1 MININFFSFFCLI
14 FFFAFVN
21 ASDKPACCKA
31 ANARCLSCVAGMSEQ
46 EFCAKHSSTRGCP
59 EENLLRMTP
68 PGGWTKWEGD
78 IISKWNEILSDAVI
92 SVDGVAADD
101 LAALGNPNA
110 VSSQVVAGT
119 NYKFAFTDGTLITVL
134 EQLWMTPSVKITNVE
149 KPKRKLGETCGYV
162 FGIGNVGECAEGLKC
177 ACVGG
182 CADPMIADYPST
194 CVKDVVLRQTQAGG
208 WSKYEGDMAS
218 KWNSILSDAVIS
230 VDGFAVDDLAAL
242 GNPNAASSQVVA
254 GTNYKFAFEDGTQI
268 TVLEQLW
275 MTPSVQIT
283 NVEKPEAR
291 EFEVEFCPNSSE
303 QFCKMLCPKPK
314 CATKSQCAFRKAHC
328 CDYTC
333 QSPDDS
339 TSVPDPSLNTQ
350 PHLAGCTF
358 EDGSSVPSGWSGP
371 GRGDNYCN
379 QCSCNDGAFMCTEM
393 FCMRKVIPA
402 KPSARVANSVTSW
415 TLTGPFDI
423 TIVQK
428 YIEDF
433 EEIFADT
440 LQVDKSFIENVTA
453 TPVGLDTQITV
464 NAFLT
469 SMQAK
474 FTDTPEFKSMLRS
487 NIESTADDLA
497 KGMGYEISAEN
508 FILQG
513 PWNVNAVESYQFELQ
528 RQFAQALGVPQN
540 LVDVEITEDDFMT
553 KIDFTAKDEG
563 GKLTPLS
570 NPILFQQTLENQI
583 KKSNPALAA
592 VLGYTPSQNI
602 VDSIEPAIATIS
614 QDSICPASQPTQG
627 ACSGSLRCEYGQ
639 LCCCGKCHPATI
651 AECRNG
657 EWINHFT
664 DECMV
669 QPCLRPNVDSP
680 DSADKPDQPGVID
693 KADTPDSVDK
703 PDRPGLLLSSKSIN
717 TFDNNLPLVGIVA
730 LGFLLGMAF
739 AKGVHYICHKKQV
752 ANEDV
757 YTDLQQSNV

>member
-1 MININFFSFFCLI
+1 MINTKFFCFFCLF

-21 ASDKPACCKA
+21 ASDKPRACCKA
-31 ANARCLSCVAGMSEQ
+31 ANARCLSCVAGISEQ
-46 EFCAKHSSTRGCP
+46 EFCAKHPSTCGCP
-59 EENLLRMTP
+59 QENLLRMAL
-68 PGGWTKWEGD
+68 PGGWTKWKGD
-78 IISKWNEILSDAVI
+78 IISKWNEILSNAVI

-101 LAALGNPNA
+101 LTALGNPNA

-134 EQLWMTPSVKITNVE
+134 EQIWMTPSLKITNVE
-149 KPKRKLGETCGYV
+149 KPGRKLGETCGYV
-162 FGIGNVGECAEGLKC
+162 FGNGNVGECAEGLKC
-177 ACVGG
+177 ACVGM
-182 CADPMIADYPST
+182 CADPMVADFPST

-218 KWNSILSDAVIS
+218 KWNAILSDAVIL
-230 VDGFAVDDLAAL
+230 VDGFAADDLAAL

-339 TSVPDPSLNTQ
+339 TNVAVPSSK
-350 PHLAGCTF
+350 LAGCTF

-379 QCSCNDGAFMCTEM
+379 QCSCNDGALMCTEM
-393 FCMRKVIPA
+393 FCMGKVIPPTPRA
-402 KPSARVANSVTSW
+402 GVANSVTSW

-423 TIVQK
+423 TAVQK

-440 LQVDKSFIENVTA
+440 LRVDKSSIESVTA
-453 TPVGLDTQITV
+453 TPIGTDTQITV
-464 NAFLT
+464 NAFLNP
-469 SMQAK
+469 MQAK
-474 FTDTPEFKSMLRS
+474 FIDTPEFKSILRS

-497 KGMGYEISAEN
+497 KGMGYEITAGN

-513 PWNVNAVESYQFELQ
+513 PWNVNAVEFYQFELQ

-570 NPILFQQTLENQI
+570 NPILFQQTLEKQI

-592 VLGYTPSQNI
+592 VLGYTPSQMI
-602 VDSIEPAIATIS
+602 QDAIEPAIATIS
-614 QDSICPASQPTQG
+614 QDATCPASQPTG
-627 ACSGSLRCEYGQ
+627 TCSGSLRCEYGQ
-639 LCCCGKCHPATI
+639 ECCCGKCHASMVAKCNDGMWMI
-651 AECRNG
+651 YY
-657 EWINHFT
+657 T
-664 DECMV
+664 DACMV
-669 QPCLRPNVDSP
+669 QPCLRPNFDSP
-680 DSADKPDQPGVID
+680 DSADKPDQPDVMD
-693 KADTPDSVDK
+693 KPDTPDSVDK
-703 PDRPGLLLSSKSIN
+703 HDRPGLLLSSKSIN
-717 TFDNNLPLVGIVA
+717 TFDNHVPLVGIVA
-730 LGFLLGMAF
+730 LGFLLGIAF
-739 AKGVHYICHKKQV
+739 AKGIDSKCRKKQI